1 MPASRERA
9 APNRVRLHIRRPSRR
24 KDMILCQ
31 MFCRS
36 LSKRDMA
43 TWEIDWAWSL
53 PLIVL
58 TVVTQVLG
66 LGVIAEWIVGR
77 MSNKV
82 KPRHLTPLFVVLRTA
97 NITHK
102 SLVMI
107 FRQKT
112 NYRLCLI
119 TISATAIQAFTRSL
133 TLSNLR
139 KLPAW
144 PSRSGNRR
152 ARAKSD
158 GRALPSPSAHYLRRL
173 NGQINVAR
181 PGHL

>member
-1 MPASRERA
+1 
-9 APNRVRLHIRRPSRR
+9 
-24 KDMILCQ
+24 
-31 MFCRS
+31 
-36 LSKRDMA
+36 MA

-58 TVVTQVLG
+58 TVVIQVLG

-133 TLSNLR
+133 TLNNLR
-139 KLPAW
+139 KLPVG
-144 PSRSGNRR
+144 PSRNGNKATRDR
-152 ARAKSD
+152 D
-158 GRALPSPSAHYLRRL
+158 EPSANDSRGLSPNPTLARL
-173 NGQINVAR
+173 VHGTQ
-181 PGHL
+181 G